1 MIIYI
6 NKSTHVG
13 KNPYEKNGMSRN
25 VNFRNTKWLLCWLIF
40 SLFIQI
46 VVILGICS
54 STQGGTI
61 GFFSSIAAGSKRW
74 QYSTTSV
81 IRKPNFFRLHL
92 DAAIHPKSCVHF
104 PSIFARTDL
113 YHLVFSA
120 VISRLFSLLFFHK
133 AASPLSLSCS
143 CWSSIKFK

>member
-1 MIIYI
+1 MTIVL
-6 NKSTHVG
+6 THFFPFYS
-13 KNPYEKNGMSRN
+13 NC
-25 VNFRNTKWLLCWLIF
+25 RNTRY
-40 SLFIQI
+40 LFKYARRHDW
-46 VVILGICS
+46 
-54 STQGGTI
+54 
-61 GFFSSIAAGSKRW
+61 FFSSIAAGSKRW